1 MAFSAYTGDN
11 MAGKYALKRNSWENY
26 EKAQYSGVGEFDI
39 PQLKGSNIT
48 NIPEL
53 IGFNYATS
61 CKAPENKAVH
71 FFLDDYQFKR
81 VWEEPEKQMERLKR
95 FRCVCS
101 PDFSIYTDF
110 PKALQIYAHY
120 KKHWVAKMWEE
131 NGIEVIPTIAWS
143 DRTSLSWCF
152 DGEPTGGTVAVAS
165 VGTQGR
171 KETKDMFI
179 YGYDAM
185 CERLQPETIIFYGI
199 IPKECTGN
207 IVHIKPFTEKF
218 RIARMEMR

>member
-1 MAFSAYTGDN
+1 
-11 MAGKYALKRNSWENY
+11 MAGKYALNRNCWENY

-53 IGFNYATS
+53 IGFNYVTS
-61 CKAPENKAVH
+61 CKDPENKAVH

-81 VWEEPEKQMERLKR
+81 VWEEPQKQMERIKK
-95 FRCVCS
+95 FRCVFS

-131 NGIEVIPTIAWS
+131 NGIEVIPTIAWGDES
-143 DRTSLSWCF
+143 TYSWCF
-152 DGEPTGGTVAVAS
+152 DGEPIGGTVATTS
-165 VGTQGR
+165 QGTQNN
-171 KETKDMFI
+171 ETAKKLFI
-179 YGYDAM
+179 KGYKAM
-185 CERLQPETIIFYGI
+185 CERLKPETIIFYGK

-218 RIARMEMR
+218 RIARMEMI